1 MTVATH
7 LARLLESLDRPS
19 RPVAV
24 IGHRGAP
31 RTAPENT
38 LLSFRNAI
46 DAGADGI
53 EFDIRLAAGNRLVVM
68 HDANVDRC
76 TDGTGPVAE
85 HSLDDLQRLDAGG
98 WFGPAFRGE
107 RVPAFTEALEGMHE
121 RVLPLVEVKEQA
133 DCDAAHLAS
142 VILAELDSVGMRR
155 DVVLHSFDPAIVA
168 ALYEADSGLA
178 LAITFEAEIAPP
190 AWIGGVHP
198 ETPLVTAALVEA
210 AHGAGRWVC
219 TWTVNT
225 ESAVQQLAGL
235 DVDGIMTDD
244 PAMAITAISN
254 AE

>member
-1 MTVATH
+1 M
-7 LARLLESLDRPS
+7 
-19 RPVAV
+19 

-31 RTAPENT
+31 HTSPENT

-53 EFDIRLAAGNRLVVM
+53 EFDIHLSADNRLVVM

-98 WFGPAFRGE
+98 WFGSAFSGE
-107 RVPAFTEALEGMHE
+107 QVPAFTEALEVMRE
-121 RVLPLVEVKEQA
+121 RVLPLVEVKA
-133 DCDAAHLAS
+133 RTDHDVVHLAS
-142 VILAELDSVGMRR
+142 VILAELDSLEMRR
-155 DVVLHSFDPAIVA
+155 DVLLHSFDPAIVA
-168 ALYEADSGLA
+168 ALFKADSALA
-178 LAITFEAEIAPP
+178 LALATTCNEEAVPP

-198 ETPLVTAALVEA
+198 HAPLVTAALVEE
-210 AHGAGRWVC
+210 AHAAGRWVC
-219 TWTVNT
+219 AWTANT
-225 ESAVQQLAGL
+225 ESAVQQLADL

-244 PAMAITAISN
+244 PAMAITAVSN